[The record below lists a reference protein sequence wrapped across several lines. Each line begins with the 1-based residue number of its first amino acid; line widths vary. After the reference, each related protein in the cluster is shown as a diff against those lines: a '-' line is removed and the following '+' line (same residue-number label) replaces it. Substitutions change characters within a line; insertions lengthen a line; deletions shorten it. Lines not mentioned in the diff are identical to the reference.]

1 MARNTENTTTIDHLP
16 SHRLLLYHVV
26 SFTRITVINI
36 VTLSTP
42 LTTSLSTSPTVPLA
56 YHCVS
61 PLPTPQPPN
70 PVANPSLIADSRPP
84 RSP

>member
-26 SFTRITVINI
+26 SSTRVTVVNVTFSTLLNI
-36 VTLSTP
+36 A
-42 LTTSLSTSPTVPLA
+42 LSTSHIFPLA
-56 YHCVS
+56 YHYLCR
-61 PLPTPQPPN
+61 PPN
-70 PVANPSLIADSRPP
+70 PRTNPSLIADSKPP